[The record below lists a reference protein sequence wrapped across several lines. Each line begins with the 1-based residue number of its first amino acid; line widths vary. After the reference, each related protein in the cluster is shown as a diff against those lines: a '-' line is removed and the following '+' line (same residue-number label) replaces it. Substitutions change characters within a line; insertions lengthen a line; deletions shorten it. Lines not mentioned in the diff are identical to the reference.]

1 MLDTFRPQRHP
12 PLLSG
17 SFVCLTRSGQIM
29 WTGSKCIQ
37 VEACATVFMI
47 SFSYINTS
55 GPEEREKEVILD
67 ESDDLWCELR
77 HQHIAVV
84 SQQVRLFFL

>member
-1 MLDTFRPQRHP
+1 MCNCFYDFFP
-12 PLLSG
+12 
-17 SFVCLTRSGQIM
+17 
-29 WTGSKCIQ
+29 
-37 VEACATVFMI
+37 

-84 SQQVRLFFL
+84 SQQVRLFFCDITLLEVVKSLTNVVVNPLHLPSPPLHLHLGDE